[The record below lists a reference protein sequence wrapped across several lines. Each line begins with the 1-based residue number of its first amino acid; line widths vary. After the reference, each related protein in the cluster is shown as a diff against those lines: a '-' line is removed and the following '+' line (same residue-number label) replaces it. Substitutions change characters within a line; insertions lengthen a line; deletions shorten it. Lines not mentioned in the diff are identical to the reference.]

1 MTSYAYCEKEE
12 QVLKERGHCTD
23 KFQWGGVEMRHILL
37 GQTLDIFKASEDLVF
52 DYYSL
57 LHSRFIFFFLGVCQK
72 QKDTNCTFIVDQTFP
87 QCRCIYSH
95 FTDRESEDR
104 KARRHI

>member
-23 KFQWGGVEMRHILL
+23 KVQWGGVEMRHILL

-57 LHSRFIFFFLGVCQK
+57 LHSRFIFFLFRSLSKTKGHQL
-72 QKDTNCTFIVDQTFP
+72 
-87 QCRCIYSH
+87 
-95 FTDRESEDR
+95 
-104 KARRHI
+104 HICC